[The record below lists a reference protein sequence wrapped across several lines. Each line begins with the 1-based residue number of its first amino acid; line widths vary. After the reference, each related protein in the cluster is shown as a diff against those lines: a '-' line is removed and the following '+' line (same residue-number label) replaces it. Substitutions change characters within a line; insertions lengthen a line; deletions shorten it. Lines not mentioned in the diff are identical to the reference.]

1 MYEEL
6 QKLGQKA
13 GVCLDCC
20 GFVRVVEQISRIKVD
35 CKSYVRVSK
44 FESKAKIGV
53 YVVRLN
59 AL

>member
-13 GVCLDCC
+13 RVCLDCC
-20 GFVRVVEQISRIKVD
+20 GFVRVVEQVSRIKVD

-44 FESKAKIGV
+44 FESKVKVGV
-53 YVVRLN
+53 TSSG
-59 AL
+59 